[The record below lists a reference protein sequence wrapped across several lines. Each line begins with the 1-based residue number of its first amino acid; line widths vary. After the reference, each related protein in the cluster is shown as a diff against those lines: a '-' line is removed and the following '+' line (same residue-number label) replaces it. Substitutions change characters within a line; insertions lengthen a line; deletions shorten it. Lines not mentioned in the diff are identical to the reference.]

1 MADNDSTKNI
11 TAKDV
16 ATFLADNPDSIAD
29 MLATYPKLLA
39 LCLTVAR
46 DHAKDKKEIDSKVV
60 DLSPALNFK
69 ARRDARK
76 IKQTHESLLHVAS
89 ENMLGWTRVH
99 HATLGLLA
107 STDLPGMCQVIANEF
122 PVIFDLNQCQ
132 LIIEEEVAMQNVIDT
147 GLGFHPATQIDAAT
161 KSRSLYLGLPNDAA
175 KKLLLRPAQSLA
187 IIGCLTGCLISLQL
201 CWYSVE
207 KPRIAFIPIL
217 AAICSCYLL
226 KWSSALAPGWNCKTS
241 AMITTS
247 HQPAW
252 LRWLASEKR
261 YGQNTLDAYQ
271 RDLDDFSY

>member
-187 IIGCLTGCLISLQL
+187 IIRLPDRLPEPVSKAVLLLGGKNANSFHPDLGSDLLVLLAEMVGVT
-201 CWYSVE
+201 
-207 KPRIAFIPIL
+207 L
-217 AAICSCYLL
+217 AARLEL
-226 KWSSALAPGWNCKTS
+226 QDPL
-241 AMITTS
+241 
-247 HQPAW
+247 Q
-252 LRWLASEKR
+252 
-261 YGQNTLDAYQ
+261 
-271 RDLDDFSY
+271 